1 MAVMNSHRRVQKYPM
16 MVTRLFESYNTTKR
30 SQRKRHLLLL
40 LLAIIVN
47 WAIWFLV
54 SIPSNRLMS
63 PDEARADF
71 WTDLWQTAVET
82 ALLFELAVFYSRVII
97 RVLWHSPHTFE
108 MLVIQCIILLVL
120 NFLSAAL
127 VGWIYSL
134 VYPDM
139 NATGLRIRV
148 MFSDGVTV
156 YFATS
161 IFFMSYLFNQYWIEA
176 EKVLSA
182 EKDRLFSETVLLRTK
197 LDKLALQ
204 TNNHFVFNGFST
216 LGSLIKDSPDDA
228 ERFLRG
234 LSNMYRYLVV
244 NADTH
249 MVSLSEEL
257 AFTNEYARLVS
268 YRYTG
273 VVISMDAALSSVEG
287 FVIPVSIQQLVENA
301 IVHNRHGKDDTLSII
316 LRFMDGM
323 IEVSNNVLPRI
334 DDYQSS
340 GTGLKTLQERY
351 RLLSGKEV
359 QVQSDDSCFTVRI
372 PVLFLEDLK
381 DESIDY

>member
-1 MAVMNSHRRVQKYPM
+1 MEVK
-16 MVTRLFESYNTTKR
+16 LFESYNTTKR
-30 SQRKRHLLLL
+30 SRRKRHLLLL
-40 LLAIIVN
+40 LLAVVVN

-54 SIPSNRLMS
+54 SIPSYRQMA

-82 ALLFELAVFYSRVII
+82 TLLFELAVLYSRVII

-108 MLVIQCIILLVL
+108 MLVFQCIILLVL

-134 VYPDM
+134 IYPDM

-156 YFATS
+156 YFVTS

-176 EKVLSA
+176 EKVLCA
-182 EKDRLFSETVLLRTK
+182 EKDKLYSETVLLRTK

-216 LGSLIKDSPDDA
+216 LGSLIKDCPDDA
-228 ERFLRG
+228 EIFLQG

-244 NADTH
+244 KADTH
-249 MVSLSEEL
+249 IVPLSEEL
-257 AFTNEYARLVS
+257 AFTNEYICLVK

-273 VVISMDAALSSVEG
+273 VAILMDSSLSTVEG
-287 FVIPVSIQQLVENA
+287 FVVPVSIQQLVENA
-301 IVHNRHGKDDTLSII
+301 IVHNRHGKDDTLSIC
-316 LRFMDGM
+316 LRFVDGM
-323 IEVSNNVLPRI
+323 VEVSNNVLPRI

-359 QVQSDDSCFTVRI
+359 QVQSDDSLFTVRI

>member
-1 MAVMNSHRRVQKYPM
+1 MSKEVYSAEIN
-16 MVTRLFESYNTTKR
+16 LFESYNAANK
-30 SQRKRHLLLL
+30 SQRIRHLMLL
-40 LLAIIVN
+40 LLAIVVN
-47 WAIWFLV
+47 WAIWYLV
-54 SIPSNRLMS
+54 SMPIYHQMS
-63 PDEARADF
+63 PDDARSNF
-71 WTDLWQTAVET
+71 WTDLWQTVVET
-82 ALLFELAVFYSRVII
+82 TLLFELAMLYSRAII
-97 RVLWHSPHTFE
+97 RVLWHSSHTFE
-108 MLVIQCIILLVL
+108 MLVIQCVILLVL

-127 VGWIYSL
+127 MGWFYSL
-134 VYPDM
+134 VYPEM
-139 NATGLRIRV
+139 YATNLRIRV

-156 YFATS
+156 YFVTS
-161 IFFMSYLFNQYWIEA
+161 IFFMTYLFNQYWNEA

-182 EKDRLFSETVLLRTK
+182 EKDKLYNETVLLRTQ

-216 LGSLIKDSPDDA
+216 LGSLIKESPDDA
-228 ERFLRG
+228 ECFLQG

-244 NADTH
+244 KADSH
-249 MVSLSEEL
+249 IVSLSEEL
-257 AFTNEYARLVS
+257 DFTNEYIRLAK
-268 YRYTG
+268 YRYAG
-273 VVISMDAALSSVEG
+273 VAISVDSSLSTVEG

-301 IVHNRHGKDDTLSII
+301 IAHNRHGKDDTLNII

-323 IEVSNNVLPRI
+323 VEVSNNALPRI

-359 QVQSDDSCFTVRI
+359 QVQSDDSFFTVRI